1 MTQTILYVDDEQP
14 VLRAMSRDLRPWLAQ
29 RELNLQTVDSAQACL
44 QLLETTEDDVIL
56 VITDLR
62 MPGMKGS
69 ELIQR
74 LSRKYPETGLV
85 LLTAYSDMED
95 ITKAVSS
102 DIYGLIVK
110 PWDVQRLTTE
120 LDRMVTRVRSE
131 RRRNR
136 REYELESQLKMAGEF
151 QYRLFERPIPLLQH
165 YEIEVSNRPAPGIY
179 VTGDYYEVIPLS
191 DTRVLFLLGD
201 AAGHGV
207 KSAFIATTVKTIID
221 DAIFDDSVSD
231 GSVSDDSI
239 SDDSVSDGSISDDS
253 VNPVTGDDLD
263 VGRFLNEL
271 NRRLLERL
279 SATSE
284 AIISFSAALLDAE
297 AGTLQFAGGGNPPPC
312 VIRERTL
319 RTIPTESP
327 ALGCSAEARYP
338 VTEVAVQPGDRL
350 VMCTDGVYERGTDA
364 PLSWEVLSR
373 IFVQA
378 HGSSPFIPQVERI
391 LGAMQVL
398 ETSDPE
404 MDRHDDLTILTARLS
419 ASHD

>member
-14 VLRAMSRDLRPWLAQ
+14 VLRAMSRDLRPWLER
-29 RELNLQTVDSAQACL
+29 RELHLQTVDSAQACL

-69 ELIQR
+69 ELIQH
-74 LSRKYPETGLV
+74 LSRQYPEMGLV
-85 LLTAYSDMED
+85 LLTAYSDMDD

-102 DIYGLIVK
+102 NIYGLIVK

-136 REYELESQLKMAGEF
+136 REYQLESQLKIAGEF

-221 DAIFDDSVSD
+221 DSAINDSAINDSV
-231 GSVSDDSI
+231 
-239 SDDSVSDGSISDDS
+239 
-253 VNPVTGDDLD
+253 D
-263 VGRFLNEL
+263 VGRLLNEL

-284 AIISFSAALLDAE
+284 AIMSLSAALLDAD

-319 RTIPTESP
+319 RTIPIESP
-327 ALGCSAEARYP
+327 ALGCSAEATYP
-338 VTEVAVQPGDRL
+338 VTEVAVQPGDRI
-350 VMCTDGVYERGTDA
+350 VMCTDGVYERGTEA
-364 PLSWEVLSR
+364 PLPWEVLSR
-373 IFVQA
+373 VFVQA

-391 LGAMQVL
+391 LGAMEVL
-398 ETSDPE
+398 ETPNPE
-404 MDRHDDLTILTARLS
+404 TDRHDDITILTARLRS
-419 ASHD
+419 PHD